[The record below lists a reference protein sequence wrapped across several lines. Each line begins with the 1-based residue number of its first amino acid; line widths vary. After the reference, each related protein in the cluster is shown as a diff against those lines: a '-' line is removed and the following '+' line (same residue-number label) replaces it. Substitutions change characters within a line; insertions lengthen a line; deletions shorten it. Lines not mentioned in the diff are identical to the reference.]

1 MGTTFWLGTICITIG
16 LFVLVL
22 KLGMSH
28 LRRSIPSE
36 TVYAIVLDII
46 GLSHQSSNSADPV
59 LAMKHLV
66 EAQSK
71 LELLSRLV
79 GGNATLGIITGV
91 DIDYIEHTM
100 VLQNQQLNIRLY
112 EVT

>member
-1 MGTTFWLGTICITIG
+1 MG
-16 LFVLVL
+16 LFFLIL
-22 KLGMSH
+22 NLGMRH
-28 LRRSIPSE
+28 IRRSIPPE
-36 TVYAIVLDII
+36 MVYSIVLNII

-71 LELLSRLV
+71 LEVLSKLV
-79 GGNATLGIITGV
+79 GGNTSLGIITGI

-112 EVT
+112 EMT